1 MKKKPKSLSDK
12 AQASWKIRPQTH
24 AKLLALGARGHK
36 LVILA
41 EVAAD
46 MVLSLSAAEL
56 AERVAKVVG
65 R

>member
-12 AQASWKIRPQTH
+12 AQASWKVRPATH
-24 AKLLALGARGHK
+24 AKLTALAAKGHK
-36 LVILA
+36 LVLLG

-65 R
+65 K

>member
-1 MKKKPKSLSDK
+1 MKKKPKSLSDR
-12 AQASWKIRPQTH
+12 AQASWKVRPLTH
-24 AKLLALGARGHK
+24 AKLTALSAKGHK
-36 LVILA
+36 LVLLA

-56 AERVAKVVG
+56 AERVAKVVS